1 MKSAAS
7 HAYTIAS
14 FFHWDAI
21 PKFNQIAEQEMRS
34 VSNKETELG
43 RRFGLLDVY
52 PMSILRPDAHGEGNV
67 HVREMPNDCV
77 HFALPGVPDWWSHQ
91 LQTQLNELSNC
102 ALSAWRTGEG

>member
-1 MKSAAS
+1 LVAVLACL
-7 HAYTIAS
+7 TCTRCR
-14 FFHWDAI
+14 FFGPTRDAHG
-21 PKFNQIAEQEMRS
+21 AC
-34 VSNKETELG
+34 
-43 RRFGLLDVY
+43 
-52 PMSILRPDAHGEGNV
+52 HGEGNV